1 MNHDWRKFRVGFIA
15 VVTVLAVYL
24 LYNQAFKTP
33 RIKVN
38 KSPGPVAVDVNQ
50 AYLNQETT
58 KVGQVS
64 IGTLEMARF
73 STLNPKTKRLEREFG
88 FEKLLHEE
96 GDQWEIEQPYMN
108 IFRPELTCYITA
120 EKGFVLLESDVSPP
134 NPTDAILTGN
144 VVAHIVPTGTDV
156 KESFIYLDDLTFVS
170 ATSRFSTLGPV
181 TFISEDAQMQG
192 IGLEM
197 IYDEQNKRLA
207 FLRIDKLEHLQFKV
221 EREYSLAQADSE
233 STDSTAASTAA
244 DSNKPRNAE
253 SYVCVFSKNVVIDT
267 GRQFIA
273 ADQIRISDIFWSSSK
288 SDDGSEQ
295 KPVETGPQR
304 PAQTSVSLP
313 PINTAD
319 LIHVAVSCDNGIVVV
334 PTDSL
339 DTLKKIKDFLPRP
352 GSYSAMEV
360 AQQQQGI
367 TTLGAERIDYS
378 VATSDAMAIGT
389 SKLTFYI
396 RDMMEQADTQT
407 IIPVTITADRLA
419 KFSPKS
425 NQITFEG
432 NCICRMFRGDQDMVQ
447 QYSLSAPKLIIDLED
462 EQVSSGRAM
471 ANVRKITA
479 ISDTGANA
487 KLSSVKRL
495 DDELAGGIELKCPR
509 FEFDVREQMFV
520 ATGPGIIKVDNSN
533 VPQPPKGAG
542 RFSLQKPCYA
552 LVRNFEQLRYYLKTE
567 KIVADNAQG
576 RIYIDYFPITDGQP
590 EQVTVTAGHIEV
602 DLVET
607 AAGRYRLWTLLAKD
621 GISFQDR
628 DKLFEGSELLYDDQ
642 RDLVWAKGSDAM
654 PAYFNGIVFDG
665 IEYNLA
671 TEEVKKVEIRGPGFF
686 RIGR

>member
-1 MNHDWRKFRVGFIA
+1 M
-15 VVTVLAVYL
+15 
-24 LYNQAFKTP
+24 
-33 RIKVN
+33 
-38 KSPGPVAVDVNQ
+38 
-50 AYLNQETT
+50 
-58 KVGQVS
+58 
-64 IGTLEMARF
+64 
-73 STLNPKTKRLEREFG
+73 
-88 FEKLLHEE
+88 
-96 GDQWEIEQPYMN
+96 
-108 IFRPELTCYITA
+108 TCYITA

-233 STDSTAASTAA
+233 STDSTAASAAA
-244 DSNKPRNAE
+244 DSNKPGNAQ

-273 ADQIRISDIFWSSSK
+273 ADQISISDIFWSSSK
-288 SDDGSEQ
+288 SADGSGQ
-295 KPVETGPQR
+295 KPVETGPKR

-319 LIHVAVSCDNGIVVV
+319 LIHVAVSCDNGIAVV

-339 DTLKKIKDFLPRP
+339 DTLKKIKDFLPQP

-447 QYSLSAPKLIIDLED
+447 QYSLSAPKLIVDLED

-509 FEFDVREQMFV
+509 FEFDVREQMFL

-552 LVRNFEQLRYYLKTE
+552 IVRNFEQLRYYLKTE

>member
-1 MNHDWRKFRVGFIA
+1 
-15 VVTVLAVYL
+15 
-24 LYNQAFKTP
+24 
-33 RIKVN
+33 
-38 KSPGPVAVDVNQ
+38 
-50 AYLNQETT
+50 
-58 KVGQVS
+58 
-64 IGTLEMARF
+64 
-73 STLNPKTKRLEREFG
+73 
-88 FEKLLHEE
+88 
-96 GDQWEIEQPYMN
+96 
-108 IFRPELTCYITA
+108 
-120 EKGFVLLESDVSPP
+120 
-134 NPTDAILTGN
+134 
-144 VVAHIVPTGTDV
+144 
-156 KESFIYLDDLTFVS
+156 
-170 ATSRFSTLGPV
+170 
-181 TFISEDAQMQG
+181 MQG

-233 STDSTAASTAA
+233 STDSTAASAAA
-244 DSNKPRNAE
+244 DSNKPRNTE

-288 SDDGSEQ
+288 SADGSEQ
-295 KPVETGPQR
+295 KPVETGPKR

-313 PINTAD
+313 PTNTAD
-319 LIHVAVSCDNGIVVV
+319 LIHVAVSCDNGIAVV

-339 DTLKKIKDFLPRP
+339 DTLKKIKDFLPQP

-447 QYSLSAPKLIIDLED
+447 QYSLSAPKLIVDLED

-495 DDELAGGIELKCPR
+495 DDKLAGGIELKCPR
-509 FEFDVREQMFV
+509 FEFDARRQMFV
-520 ATGPGIIKVDNSN
+520 ATGPGVIKVDNSN
-533 VPQPPKGAG
+533 IPQPPKGAG

-552 LVRNFEQLRYYLKTE
+552 IVRNFEQLRYYLKTE

-590 EQVTVTAGHIEV
+590 EQVTVTAGHIEA

-654 PAYFNGIVFDG
+654 PAYFNGIVFEG
-665 IEYNLA
+665 IEYNLV